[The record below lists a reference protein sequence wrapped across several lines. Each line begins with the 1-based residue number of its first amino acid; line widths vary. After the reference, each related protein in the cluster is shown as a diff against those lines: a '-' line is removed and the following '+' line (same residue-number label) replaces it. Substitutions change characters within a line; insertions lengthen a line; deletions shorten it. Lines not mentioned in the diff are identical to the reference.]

1 MSKFDKKALRE
12 RLVRERLHLEDR
24 LARAAALQ
32 DIMRI
37 WLLGRPDTVVAPTG
51 RSRASSTPCPPCTAG
66 RKTAS

>member
-37 WLLGRPDTVVAPTG
+37 WLLGRPDTVVGAYWPIKG
-51 RSRASSTPCPPCTAG
+51 EFDPLPALHRWKEDG
-66 RKTAS
+66 

>member
-12 RLVRERLHLEDR
+12 RLVRERLHLDDR

-37 WLLGRPDTVVAPTG
+37 WLLGRPDTVIGA
-51 RSRASSTPCPPCTAG
+51 
-66 RKTAS
+66 